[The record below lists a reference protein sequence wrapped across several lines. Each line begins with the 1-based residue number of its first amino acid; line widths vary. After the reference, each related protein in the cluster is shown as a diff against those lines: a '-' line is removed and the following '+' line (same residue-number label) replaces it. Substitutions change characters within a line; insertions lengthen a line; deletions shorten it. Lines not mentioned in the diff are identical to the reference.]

1 MRTFVPIG
9 SAAWKKTDEAVSKSA
24 NGRQIRLRSRLGW
37 A

>member
-9 SAAWKKTDEAVSKSA
+9 SAAWNKTGEATQKAPMAAKFACDHVLA
-24 NGRQIRLRSRLGW
+24 